1 MVIAGT
7 IGAVIA
13 FTLTS
18 ARDSS
23 IEAFAVLLLALTFL
37 TVASFTLILLAT
49 THHFQLHSLFGFSDL
64 FLMLAVVGATVAV
77 AVWSTHLS

>member
-13 FTLTS
+13 FALTS
-18 ARDSS
+18 ASDSR

-37 TVASFTLILLAT
+37 AVASLALVLLAT
-49 THHFQLHSLFGFSDL
+49 THHFQLHSLFGFGDL
-64 FLMLAVVGATVAV
+64 FLMFAVVGATVAV
-77 AVWSTHLS
+77 AVWSTHFA